1 MRVAGAGLAAVGWAP
16 RGRARA
22 VSPSAVVVR
31 RQAADRFD
39 LVFSPETARAF
50 KILQLTDTH
59 FGNPDAVKKEADV
72 RSWGEIPRL
81 VERERPDFIMHTGD
95 FIDNDV
101 SGSVAGAF
109 DKMHALGVPWALAPG
124 NHDGPVEGTLSPER
138 YRERMAEGTGVMG
151 YVERDGRRET
161 AYRID
166 VIAGD
171 SGAAARPVATVMVFD
186 SGPTGGTKHVSSG
199 QLAWF
204 DEQVE
209 ADRRRGNSG
218 PIYAM
223 VHIPVIQF
231 KKLADSGRYTDRLG
245 EEICFETDTGR
256 TFEVFKRSGRV
267 RAILS
272 GHDHENTFHGVWD
285 GVELIYGRVSG
296 WSAYGGGPRGG
307 RLLELDLAQGTHSH
321 RIVLPSDV

>member
-1 MRVAGAGLAAVGWAP
+1 MRVAGAGLTAVDWAP
-16 RGRARA
+16 RGLARA

-124 NHDGPVEGTLSPER
+124 NHDGPVDGTLSPER

-171 SGAAARPVATVMVFD
+171 SGVAARPVATVMVF
-186 SGPTGGTKHVSSG
+186 
-199 QLAWF
+199 
-204 DEQVE
+204 
-209 ADRRRGNSG
+209 
-218 PIYAM
+218 
-223 VHIPVIQF
+223 
-231 KKLADSGRYTDRLG
+231 DSGRYTDRLG

-307 RLLELDLAQGTHSH
+307 RLLELDLVQGTHSH

>member
-1 MRVAGAGLAAVGWAP
+1 MP
-16 RGRARA
+16 
-22 VSPSAVVVR
+22 PSAVVVR

-39 LVFSPETARAF
+39 LVFAPETARVF

-81 VERERPDFIMHTGD
+81 VERDRPDFIMHTGD

-124 NHDGPVEGTLSPER
+124 NHDGSVEGTLSPER

-161 AYRID
+161 AYRMD

-171 SGAAARPVATVMVFD
+171 AGAAARPVVVVAM
-186 SGPTGGTKHVSSG
+186 
-199 QLAWF
+199 
-204 DEQVE
+204 
-209 ADRRRGNSG
+209 
-218 PIYAM
+218 M
-223 VHIPVIQF
+223 VH
-231 KKLADSGRYTDRLG
+231 
-245 EEICFETDTGR
+245 
-256 TFEVFKRSGRV
+256 
-267 RAILS
+267 
-272 GHDHENTFHGVWD
+272 W
-285 GVELIYGRVSG
+285 
-296 WSAYGGGPRGG
+296 
-307 RLLELDLAQGTHSH
+307 
-321 RIVLPSDV
+321 